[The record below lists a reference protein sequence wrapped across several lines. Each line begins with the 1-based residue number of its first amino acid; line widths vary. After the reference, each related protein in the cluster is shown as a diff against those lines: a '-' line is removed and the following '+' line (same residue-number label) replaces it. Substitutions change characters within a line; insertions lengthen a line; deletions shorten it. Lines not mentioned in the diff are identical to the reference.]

1 MELASEFDVVIK
13 KLKGMNMD
21 ILNISDNIR
30 LEFYKYYKQST
41 IGDCNISEPY
51 TIFYKLHAKWEAW
64 NSIKGMSTEDAMK
77 NYISLYKT
85 YIK

>member
-1 MELASEFDVVIK
+1 METASEFELILK

-30 LEFYKYYKQST
+30 LDFYKYYKQST
-41 IGDCNISEPY
+41 VGDCNISEPY
-51 TIFYKLHAKWEAW
+51 TMFYKSHAKWEAW
-64 NSIKGMSTEDAMK
+64 NSIRGTQTEDAMK

>member
-13 KLKGMNMD
+13 KLKSMNMD

-51 TIFYKLHAKWEAW
+51 TNCMQNGKRGIVL
-64 NSIKGMSTEDAMK
+64 KGCQQKM
-77 NYISLYKT
+77 L
-85 YIK
+85 

>member
-21 ILNISDNIR
+21 ILNISDDIR

-51 TIFYKLHAKWEAW
+51 TIFYKSHAKWEAW

>member
-1 MELASEFDVVIK
+1 METASEFEVILE

-21 ILNISDNIR
+21 ILNISDDIR

-41 IGDCNISEPY
+41 VGDCNISEPY
-51 TIFYKLHAKWEAW
+51 TIFYKSHAKWEAW
-64 NSIKGMSTEDAMK
+64 NSIRGTHTEDAMK
-77 NYISLYKT
+77 KYISLYKT

>member
-13 KLKGMNMD
+13 KLKDMNMD
-21 ILNISDNIR
+21 ILNISDDIR

-51 TIFYKLHAKWEAW
+51 TIFYKSHAKWEAW